1 MMITHAMRSTNFD
14 AMPEGGLIEALKFL
28 ARTNFVEFN
37 FLGRAGNRAAHV
49 LARLGYRCID
59 GEELIT
65 NTILDDVIVIV
76 SDDLSA
82 Q

>member
-1 MMITHAMRSTNFD
+1 
-14 AMPEGGLIEALKFL
+14 MPEGGLIEALKFL
-28 ARTNFVEFN
+28 ARTNFVEFHCN
-37 FLGRAGNRAAHV
+37 FLGRAGNRDAHV